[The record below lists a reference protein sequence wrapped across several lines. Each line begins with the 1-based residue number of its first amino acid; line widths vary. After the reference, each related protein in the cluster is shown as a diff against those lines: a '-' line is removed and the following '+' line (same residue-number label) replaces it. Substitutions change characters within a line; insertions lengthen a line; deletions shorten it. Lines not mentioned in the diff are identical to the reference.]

1 MISVHCVQFPSL
13 GVKCYTAKDKGEK
26 RLKKKIRGVFIKSK
40 RRAETDPDYLS
51 ALQRASITTTL
62 S

>member
-1 MISVHCVQFPSL
+1 M
-13 GVKCYTAKDKGEK
+13 
-26 RLKKKIRGVFIKSK
+26 KKKERKIRGVFIKRK
-40 RRAETDPDYLS
+40 QPAETDPDFLS